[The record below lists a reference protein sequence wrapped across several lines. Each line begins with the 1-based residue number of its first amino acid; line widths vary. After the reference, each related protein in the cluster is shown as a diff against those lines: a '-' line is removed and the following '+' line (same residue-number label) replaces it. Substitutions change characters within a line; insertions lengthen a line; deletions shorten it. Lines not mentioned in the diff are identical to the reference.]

1 MLIIIGNFIEIGEE
15 YFKKFKMQIKS
26 YENSLGK
33 EESASERQQI
43 ENEFID
49 TVVKNSIF
57 DNSINKISRS
67 LQQKADDISEE
78 HRKKMMKAKRKIKVA
93 KTFRKLGK
101 VFLSKTLLE
110 LSIKRYEEVKEDRSL
125 LEQEID
131 ADWQKLDAN
140 IQKASSVMLP
150 FLEEMVDEAVIAER
164 MNTAEVD
171 ARRTNEE
178 LENVL
183 GEQIL
188 GEAIQDKYGIGNV
201 FKGLLHRF
209 TKKNEREDR

>member
-1 MLIIIGNFIEIGEE
+1 MDMKHCM
-15 YFKKFKMQIKS
+15 Y
-26 YENSLGK
+26 
-33 EESASERQQI
+33 
-43 ENEFID
+43 
-49 TVVKNSIF
+49 
-57 DNSINKISRS
+57 
-67 LQQKADDISEE
+67 LQLK
-78 HRKKMMKAKRKIKVA
+78 
-93 KTFRKLGK
+93 
-101 VFLSKTLLE
+101 
-110 LSIKRYEEVKEDRSL
+110 
-125 LEQEID
+125 
-131 ADWQKLDAN
+131 
-140 IQKASSVMLP
+140 
-150 FLEEMVDEAVIAER
+150 DEAVIVGR